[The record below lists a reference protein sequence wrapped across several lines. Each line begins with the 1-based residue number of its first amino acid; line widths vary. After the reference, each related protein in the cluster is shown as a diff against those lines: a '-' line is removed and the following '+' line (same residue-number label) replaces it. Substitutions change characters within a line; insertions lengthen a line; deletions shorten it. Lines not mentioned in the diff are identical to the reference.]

1 VRKGSTEGPSRRA
14 FLRALSAGGAGV
26 VLGTGSL
33 PALLTSCESTTDPTR
48 IPPAERSPLRFAP
61 EVAPRNLT
69 LLAAEGRAGF
79 GSGAEG
85 PAWLLNESLPSPLL
99 RMRKGDPFQV
109 VLENRLP
116 QDVILHWHGLA
127 APADMDGHPRYAVG
141 TGGSYSYAFTVE
153 DRAGTYWYHSHTHMR
168 TAEQTYRGVAGLLIV
183 DDDEE
188 DSLGLPSGD
197 REIPVILQ
205 DRRVDAAGMPYY
217 QPFGPDRMAGYM
229 GPEPFGNGIRDPWVE
244 VDSALYRLRVLNG
257 SNARIFRLGRSD
269 GRPLVLVGNDGGL
282 IDRSRAL
289 SYVDLGPA
297 ERADLLLDLSGAAVG
312 DRVMLRSL
320 AFSLPGGGGFM
331 GGANLQGQA
340 LDLLEFR
347 VTRSVEEPTLIP
359 DALSTVPGPN
369 PEDAARE
376 RTFRFTS
383 GMMDHRING
392 RSFRMD
398 RIDEVVTFDE
408 TEIWAFVNDSFLPHP
423 VHLHATHF
431 RVISRSGGRSQVM
444 PWEVGGKDTV
454 LLHPFETV
462 RVAVRFTAHR
472 GLFLLHCH
480 NLEHEDMG
488 MMANILVE

>member
-1 VRKGSTEGPSRRA
+1 MM
-14 FLRALSAGGAGV
+14 
-26 VLGTGSL
+26 GTGSL
-33 PALLTSCESTTDPTR
+33 PSLLTACDSPTG
-48 IPPAERSPLRFAP
+48 PPGTPPLETNPLRFAP
-61 EVAPRNLT
+61 EVAPHSLT
-69 LLAAEGRAGF
+69 LVASAGIAGF
-79 GSGAEG
+79 GNGVEG

-99 RMRKGDPFQV
+99 RVRRGDPFQV
-109 VLENRLP
+109 VLENQLP

-127 APADMDGHPRYAVG
+127 PPADMDGHPRYAVG
-141 TGGSYSYAFTVE
+141 TGGEYSYAFTVE
-153 DRAGTYWYHSHTHMR
+153 DRAGTYWYHSHTHTR

-183 DDDEE
+183 EDDEE
-188 DSLGLPSGD
+188 GALGLPSGN

-205 DRRVDAAGMPYY
+205 DRRVDAAGIPYY
-217 QPFGPDRMAGYM
+217 QPFGPDLMAGYM
-229 GPEPFGNGIRDPWVE
+229 GPEPFGNGIRRPWIE

-282 IDRSRAL
+282 IDRARTL
-289 SYVDLGPA
+289 DYVDLGPA
-297 ERADLLLDLSGAAVG
+297 ERADLLLDLSGTEVG

-320 AFSLPGGGGFM
+320 SFSLPGGAGFM
-331 GGANLQGQA
+331 GGANRQGQP
-340 LDLLEFR
+340 LDVLEFR
-347 VTRSVEEPTLIP
+347 VTRRVEEPAVIP
-359 DALSTVPGPN
+359 DVLSTVPGPN
-369 PEDAARE
+369 PEDVVRE

-383 GMMDHRING
+383 EMMMHRING
-392 RSFRMD
+392 RSFEMD
-398 RIDEVVTFDE
+398 RIDEVVPFGE
-408 TEIWAFVNDSFLPHP
+408 TEIWSFVNDSFLPHP

-431 RVISRSGGRSQVM
+431 RVISRSGGRNQVM